1 MSEDEFM
8 RDVLQRIATGPTLS
22 KDLSRSDAARAMDII
37 LSSNADEVQAGIF
50 LIALRM
56 KRETDDE
63 LAGILNAINERITP
77 VPVKVDELVC
87 IVDPYDG
94 YLRGVP
100 AAPFLPAVLS
110 ACGQRVL
117 THGVM
122 SMGPKFGATHQA
134 VLAAAG
140 YPLPASREVAVADI
154 ENTSCG
160 WAYLSQELIAPEMA
174 ALTQLRTRIVK
185 RPCLTTIEVALRSLI
200 PARALHL
207 VTGFVHKPYP
217 PIYAKLAQEG
227 GFASSILVRGVEGG
241 VVPSLSQPARYFVST
256 DGEMLNQ
263 VDIEPANVDIQRE
276 ERAVPLP
283 SALQDDALRSVKSP
297 DNEFAGL
304 LAKQA
309 ALLGLAALAGEP
321 GYTRDSLVYAGAVI
335 LHARGS
341 VSSLEEGASTIRW
354 ALDDGSAQACFLAA
368 STTPVTTTPVTN
380 H

>member
-1 MSEDEFM
+1 MSDDEFM

-22 KDLSRSDAARAMDII
+22 KDLSRSDAARAMAII
-37 LSSNADEVQAGIF
+37 LAGNADEVQAGIF

-63 LAGILNAINERITP
+63 LAGILDAINQRVTP
-77 VPVKVDELVC
+77 VAVQVDELVC

-100 AAPFLPAVLS
+100 AAPFLPAVLA

-140 YPLPASREVAVADI
+140 YQQPANREAAARDI
-154 ENTSCG
+154 ENTQRG
-160 WAYLSQELIAPEMA
+160 WAYLPQEQLAPELA

-185 RPCLTTIEVALRSLI
+185 RPCLTTIEVAVRSLV
-200 PARALHL
+200 PAKALHL

-217 PIYAKLAQEG
+217 PIYAKLAKEG

-241 VVPSLSQPARYFVST
+241 VVPSLTQAARYFVSA
-256 DGEMLNQ
+256 DGETLSQ
-263 VDIEPANVDIQRE
+263 VDIEPADVDIQRK

-283 SALQDDALRSVKSP
+283 DSLQDDSLRSVKSP
-297 DNEFAGL
+297 DNPFAGV
-304 LAKQA
+304 LASRA
-309 ALLGLAALAGEP
+309 AELGLAALTGEP
-321 GYTRDSLVYAGAVI
+321 GYTRDSLVYSGAVI
-335 LHARGS
+335 LHARGCANS
-341 VSSLEEGASTIRW
+341 MSEAAALVRR
-354 ALDDGSAQACFLAA
+354 ALDDGSAQACFG
-368 STTPVTTTPVTN
+368 
-380 H
+380 